1 MIGML
6 RGIVWKIDSEKIVL
20 DVGGVGY
27 LLHVP
32 AGRFADVKQG
42 EEKVFHTHL
51 LVRTDDFILYGFSNP
66 EEKNFFIKLLGVTGI
81 GPKAALSILSAFPIK
96 KVKIAILREDFSLLT
111 EVPGIGK
118 KTAKRL
124 ILELKDKVR
133 DIDLE
138 YNDNEEATNSGFPD
152 EALDILLALG
162 FSRMEAREALNK
174 ATTKGVL
181 TTEEQVKEALRFLAT
196 PKGLS

>member
-32 AGRFADVKQG
+32 AGHFASVRQG

-51 LVRTDDFILYGFSNP
+51 LVRADDFILYGFSNP
-66 EEKNFFIKLLGVTGI
+66 DEKNFFIKLLGVTGI

-96 KVKIAILREDFSLLT
+96 KVKLAILREDFSLLT
-111 EVPGIGK
+111 EVPGVGK

-124 ILELKDKVR
+124 ILELKDKID

-138 YNDNEEATNSGFPD
+138 SGDEEMTTSGFQN
-152 EALDILLALG
+152 EALDILLTLG

-174 ATTKGVL
+174 ATTEGVL
-181 TTEEQVKEALRFLAT
+181 TTEQQVKEALRFLAT